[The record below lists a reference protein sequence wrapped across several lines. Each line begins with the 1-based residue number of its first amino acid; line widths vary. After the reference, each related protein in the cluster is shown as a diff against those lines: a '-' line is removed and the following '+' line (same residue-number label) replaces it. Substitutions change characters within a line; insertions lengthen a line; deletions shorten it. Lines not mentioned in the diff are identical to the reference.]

1 MTKIKSIFLI
11 CLSVILFGC
20 NNSNSS
26 SGSSQGPVEQ
36 PEYTTL
42 FNVSSYDLTVGDNI
56 QLDYN
61 TTAGAA
67 VSFVSNDTTVVSV
80 TDTGVVS
87 ALKQGSAVIEMTLTI
102 NGKTQKDKCTINV
115 TDKDIT
121 FIGYQNES
129 ITLEVNEKITPALTI
144 LPSDLINNGIE
155 YKIVNTDIAD
165 VDAHGAVTGK
175 KAGETILEASY
186 KNLKTSINVIVQAEE
201 TIKVESITLNCTDI
215 ISLYQGE
222 THQLVYEIKPE
233 DAENKNVIFTSDNKD
248 VATVYPNG
256 LITAQNAGNATIT
269 AETEDGKK
277 QASCSVTVNAASVPL
292 ESISIDDVILENGTS
307 KFIQAKI
314 TPENAKFSNLK
325 VQQPNDSVTIT
336 NADRTLLLVTA
347 KKQGYFSRINIE
359 AENCEPAENTSCSKT
374 FDIYTY
380 DNNTASL
387 PEYLE
392 LAEPYNM
399 VMPDGENFKIY
410 MNFEKGD
417 KFNPLSAVNYI
428 PFNSVI
434 DKELIAVNTPE
445 VAGNGQVIYYSKEDG
460 LIHAQGTGEA
470 MVEIEVLRNTDDE
483 YYIAPVKIPVIV
495 ASDESQIPYYYKI
508 CPAKSIVIDNKQDLK
523 NNLILGS
530 KPVFVYATVTHQ
542 ADCSFGKV
550 DAYKIETSDK
560 NIVDI
565 IDGYAY
571 AKKAGKAV
579 ITVTSN
585 SIYTID
591 NKPVKA
597 SVEIEVK

>member
-121 FIGYQNES
+121 FIGYQKESVTISINE
-129 ITLEVNEKITPALTI
+129 TITPALTI
-144 LPSDLINNGIE
+144 LPENMTAENITYQISNTGI
-155 YKIVNTDIAD
+155 AS
-165 VDAHGAVTGK
+165 VDKNGAVTGI
-175 KAGETILEASY
+175 KAGETVLTASY
-186 KNLKTSINVIVQAEE
+186 KSLKTSIKIIVAA
-201 TIKVESITLNCTDI
+201 TTVSVENIILECGN
-215 ISLYQGE
+215 ISLYQGQ
-222 THQLVYEIKPE
+222 TYQLNPQVLPPN
-233 DAENKNVIFTSDNKD
+233 ASNKNVFYTTDNKD

-307 KFIQAKI
+307 KFIQVKI

-417 KFNPLSAVNYI
+417 KFNLLSAVNYI

-585 SIYTID
+585 SVYTID

>member
-1 MTKIKSIFLI
+1 
-11 CLSVILFGC
+11 
-20 NNSNSS
+20 
-26 SGSSQGPVEQ
+26 
-36 PEYTTL
+36 
-42 FNVSSYDLTVGDNI
+42 
-56 QLDYN
+56 
-61 TTAGAA
+61 
-67 VSFVSNDTTVVSV
+67 
-80 TDTGVVS
+80 
-87 ALKQGSAVIEMTLTI
+87 MTLTI
-102 NGKTQKDKCTINV
+102 NGKTQKDTCTINV

-121 FIGYQNES
+121 FIGYQKESVTISINE
-129 ITLEVNEKITPALTI
+129 TITPALTI
-144 LPSDLINNGIE
+144 LPENMTAENITYQISNTGI
-155 YKIVNTDIAD
+155 AS
-165 VDAHGAVTGK
+165 VDKNGAVTGI
-175 KAGETILEASY
+175 KAGETVLTASY
-186 KNLKTSINVIVQAEE
+186 KSLKTSIKIIVAA
-201 TIKVESITLNCTDI
+201 TTVSVENIILECGN
-215 ISLYQGE
+215 ISLYQGQ
-222 THQLVYEIKPE
+222 THQLNPQVLPPN
-233 DAENKNVIFTSDNKD
+233 ASNKNVFYTTDNKD

-277 QASCSVTVNAASVPL
+277 QASCSVIVNETHAQL
-292 ESISIDDVILENGTS
+292 ESISVDDVILENGTS
-307 KFIQAKI
+307 KFIKVNV
-314 TPENAKFSNLK
+314 TPENAKYSGLK
-325 VQQPNDSVTIT
+325 VQSSSDAVTIT
-336 NADRTLLLVTA
+336 NEGRTLLLVTA

-359 AENCEPAENTSCSKT
+359 AENCEPAADAYCFAI
-374 FDIYTY
+374 FDIFTY
-380 DNNTASL
+380 DNKTAAL
-387 PEYLE
+387 PERIE

-585 SIYTID
+585 SVYTLD

>member
-80 TDTGVVS
+80 TDTGIVS

-121 FIGYQNES
+121 FIGYQKES
-129 ITLEVNEKITPALTI
+129 VTLEVNEKITPALTI

-186 KNLKTSINVIVQAEE
+186 KNLKTSIKIIVAA
-201 TIKVESITLNCTDI
+201 TTVSVENIILECGN
-215 ISLYQGE
+215 ISLYQGQ
-222 THQLVYEIKPE
+222 THQLNPQVLPPN
-233 DAENKNVIFTSDNKD
+233 AANKNVLYSSDNKD
-248 VATVYPNG
+248 TAVVYPNG
-256 LITAQNAGNATIT
+256 LITAQNPGNAVIT

-277 QASCSVTVNAASVPL
+277 QASCSVIVNETHAQL
-292 ESISIDDVILENGTS
+292 ESISVDDVILENGTS
-307 KFIQAKI
+307 KFIQVKI

-585 SIYTID
+585 SVYTLD

>member
-61 TTAGAA
+61 TTAGAT

-121 FIGYQNES
+121 FIGYQKESVTISINE
-129 ITLEVNEKITPALTI
+129 TITPALTI
-144 LPSDLINNGIE
+144 LPENMTAENITYQISNTGI
-155 YKIVNTDIAD
+155 AS
-165 VDAHGAVTGK
+165 VDKNGAVTGI

-186 KNLKTSINVIVQAEE
+186 KNFKTSINVIVQAEE

-248 VATVYPNG
+248 TAVVYPNG
-256 LITAQNAGNATIT
+256 LITAQNPGNAVIT
-269 AETEDGKK
+269 AETEEGSRKEE
-277 QASCSVTVNAASVPL
+277 CRVEVTEANARL
-292 ESISIDDVILENGTS
+292 ENISIDDVILENGTS
-307 KFIQAKI
+307 KFIQVKI

-585 SIYTID
+585 SVYTLD

>member
-36 PEYTTL
+36 LEYTTL

-121 FIGYQNES
+121 FIGYQKESVTISINE
-129 ITLEVNEKITPALTI
+129 TITPALTI
-144 LPSDLINNGIE
+144 LPENMTAENITYQISNTGI
-155 YKIVNTDIAD
+155 AS
-165 VDAHGAVTGK
+165 VDKNGAVTGI
-175 KAGETILEASY
+175 KAGETVLTASY
-186 KNLKTSINVIVQAEE
+186 KSLKTSIKIIVAA
-201 TIKVESITLNCTDI
+201 TTVSVENIILECGN
-215 ISLYQGE
+215 ISLYQGQ
-222 THQLVYEIKPE
+222 THQLNPQVLPPN
-233 DAENKNVIFTSDNKD
+233 ASNKNVFYTTDNKD

-277 QASCSVTVNAASVPL
+277 QASCSVIVNETHAQL
-292 ESISIDDVILENGTS
+292 ESISVDDVILENGTS
-307 KFIQAKI
+307 KFIQVKI

-336 NADRTLLLVTA
+336 NADRKLLLVTA

-530 KPVFVYATVTHQ
+530 KPVFVYATVIHQ

-585 SIYTID
+585 SVYTLD

>member
-67 VSFVSNDTTVVSV
+67 VSFVSTDTTVVSV
-80 TDTGVVS
+80 IDTGVVS

-186 KNLKTSINVIVQAEE
+186 KNLKTSIKIIVAA
-201 TIKVESITLNCTDI
+201 TTVSVENIILECGN
-215 ISLYQGE
+215 ISLYQGQ
-222 THQLVYEIKPE
+222 THQLNPQVLPPN
-233 DAENKNVIFTSDNKD
+233 ASNKNVFYTTDNKD

-277 QASCSVTVNAASVPL
+277 QASCSVIVNETHAQL
-292 ESISIDDVILENGTS
+292 ESISVDDAILENGTS
-307 KFIQAKI
+307 KFIQVKI

-445 VAGNGQVIYYSKEDG
+445 VTGNGQVIYYSKEDG

-585 SIYTID
+585 SVYTLD

>member
-36 PEYTTL
+36 LEYTTL

-102 NGKTQKDKCTINV
+102 NGKTQKDKCTINI

-121 FIGYQNES
+121 FIGYQKESVTISINE
-129 ITLEVNEKITPALTI
+129 TITPALTI
-144 LPSDLINNGIE
+144 LPENMTAENITYQISNTGI
-155 YKIVNTDIAD
+155 AS
-165 VDAHGAVTGK
+165 VDKNGAVTGI
-175 KAGETILEASY
+175 KAGETVLTASY
-186 KNLKTSINVIVQAEE
+186 KSLKTSIKIIVAA
-201 TIKVESITLNCTDI
+201 TTVSVENIILECGN
-215 ISLYQGE
+215 ISLYQGQ
-222 THQLVYEIKPE
+222 TYQLNPQVLPPN
-233 DAENKNVIFTSDNKD
+233 ASNKNVFYTTDNKD

-307 KFIQAKI
+307 KFIQVKI

-585 SIYTID
+585 SVYTLD

>member
-129 ITLEVNEKITPALTI
+129 VTISINETITPALTI
-144 LPSDLINNGIE
+144 LPENMTAENITYQISNTGIASVDKNGAI
-155 YKIVNTDIAD
+155 
-165 VDAHGAVTGK
+165 TGI
-175 KAGETILEASY
+175 KAGETVLTASY
-186 KNLKTSINVIVQAEE
+186 KSLKTSIKIIVAA
-201 TIKVESITLNCTDI
+201 TTVSVENIILECGN
-215 ISLYQGE
+215 ISLYQGQ
-222 THQLVYEIKPE
+222 THQLNPQVLPPN
-233 DAENKNVIFTSDNKD
+233 ASNKNVFYTTDNKD

-307 KFIQAKI
+307 KFIQVKI

-585 SIYTID
+585 SVYTID

>member
-121 FIGYQNES
+121 FIGYQKESVTISINE
-129 ITLEVNEKITPALTI
+129 TITPALTI
-144 LPSDLINNGIE
+144 LPENMTAENITYQISNTGI
-155 YKIVNTDIAD
+155 AS
-165 VDAHGAVTGK
+165 VDKNGAVTGI
-175 KAGETILEASY
+175 KAGETVLTASY
-186 KNLKTSINVIVQAEE
+186 KSLKTSIKIIVAA
-201 TIKVESITLNCTDI
+201 TTVSVENIILECGN
-215 ISLYQGE
+215 ISLYQGQ
-222 THQLVYEIKPE
+222 THQLNPQVLPPN
-233 DAENKNVIFTSDNKD
+233 ASNKNVFYTTDNKD

-256 LITAQNAGNATIT
+256 LITAQNPGNAVIT
-269 AETEDGKK
+269 AETEEGKK
-277 QASCSVTVNAASVPL
+277 QASCSVIVNETHAQL
-292 ESISIDDVILENGTS
+292 ESISVDDVILENGTS
-307 KFIQAKI
+307 KFIQVKI

-495 ASDESQIPYYYKI
+495 ASDKSQIPYYYKI

-530 KPVFVYATVTHQ
+530 KPVFVYAAVTHQ

-585 SIYTID
+585 SVYTID

>member
-42 FNVSSYDLTVGDNI
+42 FNVSSYNLTVGDNI

-67 VSFVSNDTTVVSV
+67 VSFVSTDTTVVSV

-121 FIGYQNES
+121 FIGYQKESVTISINE
-129 ITLEVNEKITPALTI
+129 TITPALTI
-144 LPSDLINNGIE
+144 LPENMTAENITYQISNTGI
-155 YKIVNTDIAD
+155 AS
-165 VDAHGAVTGK
+165 VDKNGAVTGI
-175 KAGETILEASY
+175 KAGETVLTASY
-186 KNLKTSINVIVQAEE
+186 KSLKTSIKIIVAA
-201 TIKVESITLNCTDI
+201 TTVSVENIILECGN
-215 ISLYQGE
+215 ISLYQGQ
-222 THQLVYEIKPE
+222 THQLNPQVLPPN
-233 DAENKNVIFTSDNKD
+233 ASNKNVFYTTDNKD

-277 QASCSVTVNAASVPL
+277 QASCSVIVNETHAQL
-292 ESISIDDVILENGTS
+292 ESISVDDAILENGTS
-307 KFIQAKI
+307 KFIQVKI

-585 SIYTID
+585 SVYTLD

>member
-121 FIGYQNES
+121 FIGYQKESVTISINE
-129 ITLEVNEKITPALTI
+129 TITPALTI
-144 LPSDLINNGIE
+144 LPENMTAENITYQISNTGI
-155 YKIVNTDIAD
+155 AS
-165 VDAHGAVTGK
+165 VDKNGAVTGI
-175 KAGETILEASY
+175 KAGETVLTASY
-186 KNLKTSINVIVQAEE
+186 KNLKTSIKIIVAA
-201 TIKVESITLNCTDI
+201 TTVSVENIILECGN
-215 ISLYQGE
+215 ISLYQGQ
-222 THQLVYEIKPE
+222 TYQLNPQVLPPN
-233 DAENKNVIFTSDNKD
+233 ASNKNVFYTTDNKD

-307 KFIQAKI
+307 KFIQVKI

-585 SIYTID
+585 SVYTID

>member
-129 ITLEVNEKITPALTI
+129 VTISINETITPALTI
-144 LPSDLINNGIE
+144 LPENMTAENITYQISNTGI
-155 YKIVNTDIAD
+155 AS
-165 VDAHGAVTGK
+165 VDKNGAVTGI
-175 KAGETILEASY
+175 KAGETVLTASY
-186 KNLKTSINVIVQAEE
+186 KSLKTSIKIIVAA
-201 TIKVESITLNCTDI
+201 TTVSVENIILECGN
-215 ISLYQGE
+215 ISLYQGQ
-222 THQLVYEIKPE
+222 TYQLNPQVLPPN
-233 DAENKNVIFTSDNKD
+233 ASNKNVFYTTDNKD

-307 KFIQAKI
+307 KFIQVKI

-508 CPAKSIVIDNKQDLK
+508 CPAKSIVIDNKQYLK

-585 SIYTID
+585 SVYTID

>member
-36 PEYTTL
+36 LEYTTL

-61 TTAGAA
+61 TTVGAA

-121 FIGYQNES
+121 FIGYQKESVTISINE
-129 ITLEVNEKITPALTI
+129 TITPALTI
-144 LPSDLINNGIE
+144 LPENMTAENITYQISNTGI
-155 YKIVNTDIAD
+155 AS
-165 VDAHGAVTGK
+165 VDKNGAVTGI
-175 KAGETILEASY
+175 KAGETVLTASY
-186 KNLKTSINVIVQAEE
+186 KSLKTSIKIIVAA
-201 TIKVESITLNCTDI
+201 TTVSVENIILECGN
-215 ISLYQGE
+215 ISLYQGQ
-222 THQLVYEIKPE
+222 TYQLNPQVLPPN
-233 DAENKNVIFTSDNKD
+233 ASNKNVFYTTDNKD

-277 QASCSVTVNAASVPL
+277 QASCSVIVNETHAQL
-292 ESISIDDVILENGTS
+292 ESISVDDVILENGTS
-307 KFIQAKI
+307 KFIQVKI

-585 SIYTID
+585 SVYTLD

>member
-121 FIGYQNES
+121 FIGYQKESVTISINE
-129 ITLEVNEKITPALTI
+129 TITPALTI
-144 LPSDLINNGIE
+144 LPENMTAENITYQISNTGI
-155 YKIVNTDIAD
+155 AS
-165 VDAHGAVTGK
+165 VDKNGAVTGI
-175 KAGETILEASY
+175 KAGETVLTASY
-186 KNLKTSINVIVQAEE
+186 KSLKTSIKIIVAA
-201 TIKVESITLNCTDI
+201 TTVSVENIILECGN
-215 ISLYQGE
+215 ISLYQGQ
-222 THQLVYEIKPE
+222 TYQLNPQVLPPN
-233 DAENKNVIFTSDNKD
+233 ASNKNVFYTTDNKD

-307 KFIQAKI
+307 KFIQVKI

-585 SIYTID
+585 SVYTID

>member
-102 NGKTQKDKCTINV
+102 NGKTQKDKCTINI

-165 VDAHGAVTGK
+165 VDAHGAVTGI
-175 KAGETILEASY
+175 KAGETVLTASY
-186 KNLKTSINVIVQAEE
+186 KSLKTSIKIIVAA
-201 TIKVESITLNCTDI
+201 TTVSVENIILECGN
-215 ISLYQGE
+215 ISLYQGQ
-222 THQLVYEIKPE
+222 TYQLNPQVLPPN
-233 DAENKNVIFTSDNKD
+233 ASNKNVFYTTDNKD

-307 KFIQAKI
+307 KFIQVKI

-585 SIYTID
+585 SVYTID

>member
-129 ITLEVNEKITPALTI
+129 VTISINETITPALTI
-144 LPSDLINNGIE
+144 LPENMTAENITYQISNTGI
-155 YKIVNTDIAD
+155 AS
-165 VDAHGAVTGK
+165 VDKNGAVTGI
-175 KAGETILEASY
+175 KAGETVLTASY
-186 KNLKTSINVIVQAEE
+186 KSLKTSIKIIVAA
-201 TIKVESITLNCTDI
+201 TTVSVENIILECGN
-215 ISLYQGE
+215 ISLYQGQ
-222 THQLVYEIKPE
+222 TYQLNPQVLPPN
-233 DAENKNVIFTSDNKD
+233 ASNKNVFYTTDNKD

-292 ESISIDDVILENGTS
+292 ESISIDDVMLENGTS
-307 KFIQAKI
+307 KFIQVKI

-585 SIYTID
+585 SVYTID

>member
-1 MTKIKSIFLI
+1 MIKIKLILLI

-26 SGSSQGPVEQ
+26 SSQSSSSQEEQ
-36 PEYTTL
+36 TKI
-42 FNVSSYDLTVGDNI
+42 FNISSYDITVGDNI
-56 QLDYN
+56 QLEYN
-61 TTAGAA
+61 APEGAL
-67 VSFVSNDTTVVSV
+67 VSFLSNDITVAEV
-80 TDTGVVS
+80 TDAGLVS
-87 ALKQGSAVIEMTLTI
+87 AKRQGLAVIEITLAI
-102 NGKTQKDKCTINV
+102 NGITQKDTCTINV
-115 TDKDIT
+115 SDKDIT

-129 ITLEVNEKITPALTI
+129 VTISINETITPALTI
-144 LPSDLINNGIE
+144 LPENMTAENITYQISNTGI
-155 YKIVNTDIAD
+155 AS
-165 VDAHGAVTGK
+165 VDKNGAVTGI
-175 KAGETILEASY
+175 KAGETVLTASY
-186 KNLKTSINVIVQAEE
+186 KSLKTSIKIIVAA
-201 TIKVESITLNCTDI
+201 TTVSVENIILECGN
-215 ISLYQGE
+215 ISLYQGQ
-222 THQLVYEIKPE
+222 THQLNPQVLPPN
-233 DAENKNVIFTSDNKD
+233 ASNKNVFYTTDNKD

-277 QASCSVTVNAASVPL
+277 QASCSVIVNETHAQL

-307 KFIQAKI
+307 KFIQVKI

-392 LAEPYNM
+392 LTEPYNM

-585 SIYTID
+585 SVYTID

>member
-121 FIGYQNES
+121 FIGYQKESVTISINE
-129 ITLEVNEKITPALTI
+129 TITPALTI
-144 LPSDLINNGIE
+144 LPENMTAENITYQISNTGI
-155 YKIVNTDIAD
+155 AS
-165 VDAHGAVTGK
+165 VDKNGAVTGI
-175 KAGETILEASY
+175 KAGETVLTASY
-186 KNLKTSINVIVQAEE
+186 KSLKTSIKIIVAA
-201 TIKVESITLNCTDI
+201 TTVSVENIILECGN
-215 ISLYQGE
+215 ISLYQGQ
-222 THQLVYEIKPE
+222 THQLNPQVLPPN
-233 DAENKNVIFTSDNKD
+233 ASNKNVFYTTDNKD

-277 QASCSVTVNAASVPL
+277 QASCSVIVNETHAQL
-292 ESISIDDVILENGTS
+292 ESISVDDVILENGTS
-307 KFIQAKI
+307 KFIQVKI

-585 SIYTID
+585 SVYTLD

>member
-165 VDAHGAVTGK
+165 VDALGAVTGK

-233 DAENKNVIFTSDNKD
+233 DTENKNVIFTSDNKD
-248 VATVYPNG
+248 TAVVYPNG
-256 LITAQNAGNATIT
+256 LITAQNPGNAVIT
-269 AETEDGKK
+269 AETEDGRK
-277 QASCSVTVNAASVPL
+277 QAACSIVVNETHAQL
-292 ESISIDDVILENGTS
+292 ENISIDDVILENGTS
-307 KFIQAKI
+307 KFIQVKI

-410 MNFEKGD
+410 MSLEKYN

-445 VAGNGQVIYYSKEDG
+445 VAGNGEIIYYSKEDG

-470 MVEIEVLRNTDDE
+470 MVEIEVLRHFDDE
-483 YYIAPVKIPVIV
+483 YNIAPVKIPVV
-495 ASDESQIPYYYKI
+495 VMANESQIPDYYKI
-508 CPAKSIVIDNKQDLK
+508 CPAESIVIDNKQELK

-585 SIYTID
+585 SVYALD